1 MMLDEENKKLCWD
14 VLARYGIDAQRHMV
28 IEECSEL
35 QKAVCKMF
43 RKDSPEHYRNYIE
56 ELVDVIVMC
65 QQMLLAENI
74 SMDDVN
80 VMARLKLVRAL
91 EAGDEY

>member
-1 MMLDEENKKLCWD
+1 MLDEQNRKLCWE
-14 VLARYGIDAQRHMV
+14 VLARYGVENQRRMV

-74 SMDDVN
+74 GMDDVN
-80 VMARLKLVRAL
+80 AMAGLKLVRAL
-91 EAGDEY
+91 GAGDEH